1 MPRFVLTDFEQA
13 AINAFKYPFPG
24 IKTKVCH
31 FHYCQALW
39 KKMIEFGMKAFYE
52 NDFKLRDWLRLF
64 MALSLVPCEL
74 VKEAYDQILNC
85 KPAIQ
90 RFLSCFEK
98 QSLKDV
104 KVWNHFDTDGPRTN
118 NYNEGYDHRLNRSS

>member
-1 MPRFVLTDFEQA
+1 MHLNIHFLALKQKFVIF
-13 AINAFKYPFPG
+13 IIVKHSG
-24 IKTKVCH
+24 
-31 FHYCQALW
+31 

-64 MALSLVPCEL
+64 MALPLVPCEL

-98 QSLKDV
+98 QWLKDV
-104 KVWNHFDTDGPRTN
+104 KVWNNFDTDGPQKN
-118 NYNEGYDHRLNRSS
+118 NYNEGYNHRLNRSS